1 MMSWRHRNV
10 VLNFFRLFLF
20 LSVKQNITWF
30 ITWNS
35 EFLSNISTYP
45 ATLRPLGQE
54 MLVSWMKITV
64 IVQRQVKVN
73 IVSMNFKTSKCCAPP
88 PPPPPPALRLLPAR
102 RHTTKGIRCDTKL
115 LQGLRAV
122 IFGVWSYSAKNKYHC
137 ILVCCMLCLNI

>member
-1 MMSWRHRNV
+1 MMMLWRHRNV
-10 VLNFFRLFLF
+10 VLNFFRSFLF
-20 LSVKQNITWF
+20 LSVKQNLTWF
-30 ITWNS
+30 VTWNS

-73 IVSMNFKTSKCCAPP
+73 NLLCQWILKKANAAPP
-88 PPPPPPALRLLPAR
+88 LPPALRLLPAR

-122 IFGVWSYSAKNKYHC
+122 IFGVWSYSAKKKYHC